1 MNEQDSTTDPLSDQA
16 LPPWIK
22 LHHGHVFHALPYGT
36 LKRDPDAF
44 LAYWLLVEANILTG
58 PIYGSVT
65 VAAELLGV
73 RQETLERVIRVGAAI
88 SAEGMVQVSWAVMA
102 RNGGLKLRRTKQS
115 NRKGNVDDRSTIVE
129 RSSHDR
135 STVASSL
142 LLSEKS
148 TEREEETVQPKN
160 PKEPKTPRK
169 ETSGPN
175 ADVIRHF
182 ESMYEKC
189 YGQPYAFQGG
199 KDGAHVKRL
208 LSYASGDVARVKA
221 KIDLAFQDSFRRD
234 TIHVDLGVVVSGW
247 NRLVNGSKPPPPPE
261 RPPKLYAT
269 KQGAINY
276 HGHLDGEAVPVG
288 DQFGWRLP
296 DGKLVTQ

>member
-148 TEREEETVQPKN
+148 SKSKREEKAVERQEAK
-160 PKEPKTPRK
+160 
-169 ETSGPN
+169 
-175 ADVIRHF
+175 
-182 ESMYEKC
+182 
-189 YGQPYAFQGG
+189 
-199 KDGAHVKRL
+199 
-208 LSYASGDVARVKA
+208 KA
-221 KIDLAFQDSFRRD
+221 K
-234 TIHVDLGVVVSGW
+234 
-247 NRLVNGSKPPPPPE
+247 K
-261 RPPKLYAT
+261 K
-269 KQGAINY
+269 
-276 HGHLDGEAVPVG
+276 
-288 DQFGWRLP
+288 
-296 DGKLVTQ
+296 